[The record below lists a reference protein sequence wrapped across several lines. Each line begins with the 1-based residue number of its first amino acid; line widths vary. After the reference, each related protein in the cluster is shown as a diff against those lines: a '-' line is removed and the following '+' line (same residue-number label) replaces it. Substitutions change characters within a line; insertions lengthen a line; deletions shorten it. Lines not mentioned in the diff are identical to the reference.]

1 MTFYFRFV
9 SREEYHQ
16 MLQGKIINSPQF
28 NYIHA
33 LKYHIENSENVAIT
47 IKQAVSFMV
56 GTIDTDYL
64 LVLKGVQVIGT
75 GQGAYANYLTL
86 KAPYELY
93 EEWDDIYFT
102 EQHLKSYS
110 KENVVGVF
118 SGDFYNWTDVA
129 RVN

>member
-9 SREEYHQ
+9 SQEEYHQ
-16 MLQGKIINSPQF
+16 MLQGKTINSPQF
-28 NYIHA
+28 NYVHA

-64 LVLKGVQVIGT
+64 LVLKDTQVVGT
-75 GQGAYANYLTL
+75 GRGSYANYLSL
-86 KAPYELY
+86 KNPYDEA
-93 EEWDDIYFT
+93 DDIYFT

-110 KENVVGVF
+110 KENVIGVF
-118 SGDFYNWTDVA
+118 SGDFYNWTNVA
-129 RVN
+129 RVG